1 MNHDINGIT
10 FDLEIIREFF
20 SGFID
25 SFPQFSIPI
34 GEILSAPVLL
44 LVAAIIIFLGVT
56 GEAFFKRTG
65 IPDIAFLMI
74 LGVIVGPVF
83 GIVPTDIVIEVV
95 PYFAAIALII
105 IMFDGG
111 LNLDIRNIIR
121 TAHYA
126 LLLSVLG
133 FVTSVIVVTIIA
145 LYGLGWNMIE
155 SILLGVIV
163 GGSSS
168 IIVFGL
174 VRRLPI
180 SDKTKSMLS
189 LESAVTDIL
198 VTITAFVLFDILVS
212 GQFVPDLALGTF
224 GKSVA
229 VGLVVGFGIG
239 IPWTYVTTKL
249 QNTQHSYMLTIG
261 ILFVIFFVEKSLG
274 GTGALAPLIFGLML
288 GNKQLLSRYM
298 RFTIPEISYDD
309 PTHNQLTFLVRSF
322 FFVFVGLLATLDRI
336 EFIFFGVVAAI
347 LIYLT
352 RIGIVKVSLGKRFS
366 LFDKKVTSA
375 MIPRGLAAAVVATI
389 PLTIG
394 IANAEVYP
402 QIVFVIILSS
412 VIITTVAITKAKAH
426 IPADSNNKTKTNM
439 PSDSNNQVFESKKL

>member
-10 FDLEIIREFF
+10 FDLEIIRQFF
-20 SGFID
+20 SGLLD
-25 SFPQFSIPI
+25 SFPQFNILL
-34 GEILSAPVLL
+34 EDVLSAPVLL

-65 IPDIAFLMI
+65 IPDIAFLMV

-83 GIVPTDIVIEVV
+83 GIIPTDIVIDIV

-105 IMFDGG
+105 MIFDGG
-111 LNLDIRNIIR
+111 LKLDIRNIIR

-155 SILLGVIV
+155 SILLRVIV

-189 LESAVTDIL
+189 LESAITDIL

-212 GQFVPDLALGTF
+212 GQFVPDLALGAF
-224 GKSVA
+224 GKSIA
-229 VGLVVGFGIG
+229 VGLVLGFGIG

-412 VIITTVAITKAKAH
+412 VIITTVAITKAKTH
-426 IPADSNNKTKTNM
+426 IQT
-439 PSDSNNQVFESKKL
+439 DSNNQAFESKKL

>member
-1 MNHDINGIT
+1 MTIRLDFMNHDINGIT

-20 SGFID
+20 SGFLD

-65 IPDIAFLMI
+65 IPDIAFLMV

-83 GIVPTDIVIEVV
+83 GIIPTDIVIDIV

-111 LNLDIRNIIR
+111 LNLDIRNVVR

-126 LLLSVLG
+126 VLLSVLG
-133 FVTSVIVVTIIA
+133 FVASVVVVAVLTW
-145 LYGLGWNMIE
+145 YGLGWSMIE

-212 GQFVPDLALGTF
+212 GQFVADLALGAF

-229 VGLVVGFGIG
+229 VGLALGFGIG
-239 IPWTYVTTKL
+239 IPWTYITTKL
-249 QNTQHSYMLTIG
+249 QNAQHSYMLTIG

-298 RFTIPEISYDD
+298 RFKIPEISYDD

-322 FFVFVGLLATLDRI
+322 FFVFVGLLATLGRI
-336 EFIFFGVVAAI
+336 EFILFGVVAAI
-347 LIYLT
+347 LIYIT
-352 RIGIVKVSLGKRFS
+352 RIGIVKVSLGKNFS
-366 LFDKKVTSA
+366 LLDKKITSA
-375 MIPRGLAAAVVATI
+375 MMPRGLAAAVVATI

-412 VIITTVAITKAKAH
+412 VIITTVAITKAKTH
-426 IPADSNNKTKTNM
+426 IQT
-439 PSDSNNQVFESKKL
+439 DSNNQAFESKKL

>member
-212 GQFVPDLALGTF
+212 GQFVPDLALSAF
-224 GKSVA
+224 GKSIA
-229 VGLVVGFGIG
+229 VGLVLGFGIG